1 MTIKI
6 LLKEKEFVFW
16 AMHPSQ
22 YKKNTESTPFKVRC
36 EGKW

>member
-22 YKKNTESTPFKVRC
+22 YKKIQKVLLLR
-36 EGKW
+36 